1 MKINQR
7 NNKQIRI
14 YLVIIYVICYGLA
27 IIALFSTEKGQNT
40 AYGVLQK
47 CFTIFPVIVAFVT
60 RRITRDSH
68 SMHLSIKVW
77 ENIKIWAFS
86 AFLPGILIVAGSI
99 LYYCIFSGNYSGIF
113 RYGLLIGSDTYIK
126 VNSPIMFALISILIS
141 ALCFPVQLLELG
153 EEIGWRGYL
162 LPLQVEKH
170 GLPKA
175 VLLNG
180 FEWGLAH
187 LPLIY
192 FGFNY
197 SSKNWGAPWSNM
209 VLMLI
214 FCIVLGVLCS
224 YVTMTTGNCMY
235 AAIIHGVVNV
245 IGEIPVYLSVS
256 MKNGLMGP
264 NPTGFLSM
272 LFIIF
277 TACIFW
283 IKIFRSQSVNH

>member
-1 MKINQR
+1 MKTNR
-7 NNKQIRI
+7 SNNKQIRI
-14 YLVIIYVICYGLA
+14 YLVIIYIICYGLA
-27 IIALFSTEKGQNT
+27 AIALFSTEKGQNT
-40 AYGVLQK
+40 AYDVLQK
-47 CFTIFPVIVAFVT
+47 VFTILPVTAALVT
-60 RRITRDSH
+60 RRITKDSH
-68 SMHLSIKVW
+68 SMHFSIKVW
-77 ENIKIWAFS
+77 KNIKIWALS

-99 LYYCIFSGNYSGIF
+99 LYYCIFSGNYNGIF
-113 RYGLLIGSDTYIK
+113 RYGLLIGSDTSMQI
-126 VNSPIMFALISILIS
+126 NSPIMFALICILIS

-153 EEIGWRGYL
+153 EEVGWRGYL
-162 LPLQVEKH
+162 LPLQIEKH
-170 GLPKA
+170 GSQKA

-197 SSKNWGAPWSNM
+197 SNYNWGAPWSNM

-224 YVTMTTGNCMY
+224 YVTMATGNCIY

-283 IKIFRSQSVNH
+283 IKLRSKNIK